1 MDRLL
6 KTLVFGGDVSVAVIS
21 NKDALNKAVK
31 IHGLSPVAAAA
42 FGRTMTACTFMA
54 SGLKNKTDK
63 LYVTVNGDGAGGKIT
78 VCGDGNLFMRGAV
91 DNPTADLPLKENG
104 KLDVGGFVG
113 KVGRIT
119 VVKSM
124 GLKEPYTGSS
134 KLVSGE
140 IAEDFTAYYTFSEQM
155 PTAMALG
162 VLVGKN
168 GKAIGSGGVIVQAMP
183 GAKESSLIKAEEI
196 IKSLTDVSRK
206 IKDLG
211 AEGLL
216 KECFG
221 ETDFQEYTPKYKCAC
236 NRKYVEG
243 VVVSLGKTEAED
255 IIKAQGKIEI
265 NCEFCGKTYVF
276 TEEDVKKLF

>member
-168 GKAIGSGGVIVQAMP
+168 GKAIGSGGVIAQAMP

-221 ETDFQEYTPKYKCAC
+221 ETDFREYTPKYKCAC